1 MATEEEILSQLIAME
16 KAMKT
21 GPTPGEMSARVA
33 PLAKELSVLLADTF
47 SLYHE
52 AHGFHWNVKGP
63 DFAQY
68 HELFASIYED
78 LYSSVDD
85 MAENILKLGYDAPF
99 HLSRFVSMR
108 TIEETNPE
116 DNPQSMAMELLKGIN
131 SLITSL
137 KVAFNTADSMDEQG
151 IADFLAG
158 RIDSTQKWAWQ
169 LRASLGLQKPNKF

>member
-1 MATEEEILSQLIAME
+1 MAADEEILKELIAME
-16 KAMKT
+16 RAMKT
-21 GPTPGEMSARVA
+21 GPTPGETSARVA
-33 PLAKELSVLLADTF
+33 PLAKELSVLLADSF

-68 HELFASIYED
+68 HDLFAEIYSD

-85 MAENILKLGYDAPF
+85 LAENILKLGYDAPF

-108 TIEETNPE
+108 TIDETDPE
-116 DNPQSMAMELLKGIN
+116 DTPASMAMELLKGIN
-131 SLITSL
+131 QLIASL
-137 KVAFNTADSMDEQG
+137 KSAFITADSLDEQG
-151 IADFLAG
+151 IADFIAG

-169 LRASLGLQKPNKF
+169 LRASLGLQKPNRF